1 MSDKDAFA
9 ELYRRY
15 WASLYQSAF
24 HLLLDKD
31 SCEDIVQDIFIW
43 LWERRD
49 RLEISTL
56 KTYLHAAVKYKV
68 ANHFRDGKTK
78 ISVFDE
84 RFEGEIQH
92 SYEDT
97 YLEVKELQ
105 AIIDAFTEYLPD
117 RCRKVFLLSRGQHLS
132 NKQIAE
138 KLSISEKTVENQI
151 TTALRKL
158 RISLSRTFLSFFF

>member
-1 MSDKDAFA
+1 MSDKGAFA

-31 SCEDIVQDIFIW
+31 SCEDIVQDLFIW

-49 RLEISTL
+49 RLEINTV

-68 ANHFRDGKTK
+68 ANYFRDGKTK
-78 ISVFDE
+78 KPVPDE
-84 RFEGEIQH
+84 WFEEQIRH
-92 SYEDT
+92 SYEDS

-105 AIIDAFTEYLPD
+105 AIIDAFTKQLPD
-117 RCRKVFLLSRGQHLS
+117 KCRKVFVLSRGQHLS
-132 NKQIAE
+132 NKQIAQ

-151 TTALRKL
+151 TTALKKL
-158 RISLSRTFLSFFF
+158 RISLSRTFLSFLF